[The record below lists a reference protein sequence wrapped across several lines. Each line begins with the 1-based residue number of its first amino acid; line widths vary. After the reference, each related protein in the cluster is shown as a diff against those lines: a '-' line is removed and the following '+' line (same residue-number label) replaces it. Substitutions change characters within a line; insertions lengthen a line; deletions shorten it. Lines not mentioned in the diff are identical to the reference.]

1 MARKKLCFSSTYFQ
15 MKCIWFWWY
24 QQGKKWKIVMWVV
37 FGEILS
43 LKEKFY
49 ENCRDFVIMFTFS
62 DGYQTFLTF
71 FHNFFGF
78 LRFYESGEFLGL
90 KSVDF
95 FQKKNKLFLL
105 QKIMVFFGST
115 NRFKSEFEL
124 EGSNSKTVCE
134 IACIKCVK
142 SLNSLFNPFHFF
154 FSFFSF
160 FFFHYFISLT
170 EHFPAPAILIY
181 WKYLFFF
188 KFIWI
193 NQNRMK
199 F

>member
-95 FQKKNKLFLL
+95 FQKK
-105 QKIMVFFGST
+105 T
-115 NRFKSEFEL
+115 NCFCCRKSWCSL
-124 EGSNSKTVCE
+124 GQRIDSNLNSNSKEV
-134 IACIKCVK
+134 IRRQSVK
-142 SLNSLFNPFHFF
+142 
-154 FSFFSF
+154 
-160 FFFHYFISLT
+160 
-170 EHFPAPAILIY
+170 
-181 WKYLFFF
+181 
-188 KFIWI
+188 
-193 NQNRMK
+193 
-199 F
+199 